1 MGEDRQNKFLQEL
14 VSDIVTKNEGFTDV
28 KYTIT
33 KGSNAG
39 DNFVGIIHRI
49 TAEGRSHDNKKQ
61 VMSFIVKCM
70 PDSQERRKQFGSNTF
85 FDNEIVFYD
94 QIIPTLE
101 EFQRERG
108 IPDQDRLNS
117 LPKCFRTFINDDN
130 HFLVLEDVSP
140 LGFVMEDRI
149 EGLSAEHCLMVGR
162 ELGKLHALSFAFRG
176 QKPEEFERLSGK
188 VVETIFKSNS
198 RPGSSE
204 HKSSSSN
211 NVLAAL
217 LMKVPKDSE
226 YVQRFQNFSDN
237 FMEIMI
243 ECVKGSSAEPY
254 AVICHGD
261 CWTNNMLFKRAE
273 NGVTPEAICFL
284 DFQLSRYSSPVTDLS
299 YFLYCCTTGT
309 VRRTV
314 YDSFLKT
321 YHDSLSQ
328 FLRALGSD
336 PSKLFPYSAF
346 KEQVQK
352 FSVFGLGMATV
363 TMQLF
368 TNKTEDHVDTDQQAV
383 NPLSMITKISPLD
396 NPVFVER
403 ITDVVFDMVDRG
415 FI

>member
-1 MGEDRQNKFLQEL
+1 MGEDHQNEFLQEL

-28 KYTIT
+28 KYTFT

-39 DNFVGIIHRI
+39 DNFVGVIHRI

-61 VMSFIVKCM
+61 VVSFIVKCM

-94 QIIPTLE
+94 QIIPTFE
-101 EFQRERG
+101 EFQRERV
-108 IPDQDRLNS
+108 IPDKDRLNS
-117 LPKCFRTFINDDN
+117 LPKCFRTLINDDN

-149 EGLSAEHCLMVGR
+149 KGLSAEHCLMVGR
-162 ELGKLHALSFAFRG
+162 ELGKLHALSFAFRD

-198 RPGSSE
+198 QPGASE
-204 HKSSSSN
+204 HTTSSTN
-211 NVLAAL
+211 NVSAAL
-217 LMKVPKDSE
+217 LMKVPKDSK
-226 YVQRFQNFSDN
+226 YVQRFKNFSDN
-237 FMEIMI
+237 CMEILI
-243 ECVKGSSAEPY
+243 ESAKGSLAEPY

-273 NGVTPEAICFL
+273 NGVTPEAMIFL

-309 VRRTV
+309 VRRKV
-314 YDSFLKT
+314 YNSFLKT
-321 YHDSLSQ
+321 YYDSLSH
-328 FLRALGSD
+328 FLSALGSD

-352 FSVFGLGMATV
+352 FSVCGLGMAIMA
-363 TMQLF
+363 MQLF
-368 TNKTEDHVDTDQQAV
+368 TNKTEETVDTDQVV
-383 NPLSMITKISPLD
+383 NPLSLMAKISPLE
-396 NPVFVER
+396 NPVYVER
-403 ITDVVFDMVDRG
+403 ITDVVFDMVDHG

>member
-1 MGEDRQNKFLQEL
+1 MKASRM
-14 VSDIVTKNEGFTDV
+14 I
-28 KYTIT
+28 KYTFT

-39 DNFVGIIHRI
+39 DNFIGVIHRI

-61 VMSFIVKCM
+61 VVSFIVKCM
-70 PDSQERRKQFGSNTF
+70 PDSQERRKQHGSNTF

-94 QIIPTLE
+94 QIIPTFE

-108 IPDQDRLNS
+108 IPDKDRLNS

-140 LGFVMEDRI
+140 LGFIMEDRI
-149 EGLSAEHCLMVGR
+149 KGLSAEHCLMVGR

-176 QKPEEFERLSGK
+176 QKPEEFECLSGK
-188 VVETIFKSNS
+188 VVETVFKSNS
-198 RPGSSE
+198 PPAASE
-204 HKSSSSN
+204 HMSSSSN

-217 LMKVPKDSE
+217 LMKVPKDSK
-226 YVQRFQNFSDN
+226 YVQRFKNFSEN
-237 FMEIMI
+237 FMEILI
-243 ECVKGSSAEPY
+243 ECAKGSSAEPY

-273 NGVTPEAICFL
+273 NGVSPEAMVFL

-309 VRRTV
+309 VRRKV

-321 YHDSLSQ
+321 YYNSLSQ
-328 FLRALGSD
+328 FLSALGSD

-346 KEQVQK
+346 KHDGGPIP
-352 FSVFGLGMATV
+352 FTPASRV
-363 TMQLF
+363 TPSLAES
-368 TNKTEDHVDTDQQAV
+368 NRV
-383 NPLSMITKISPLD
+383 
-396 NPVFVER
+396 
-403 ITDVVFDMVDRG
+403 
-415 FI
+415 